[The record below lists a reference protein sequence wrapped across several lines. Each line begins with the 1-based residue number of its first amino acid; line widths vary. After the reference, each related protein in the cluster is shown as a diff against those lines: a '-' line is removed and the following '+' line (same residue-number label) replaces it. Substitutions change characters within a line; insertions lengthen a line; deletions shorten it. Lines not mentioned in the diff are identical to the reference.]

1 MIKTYADIIVDIT
14 SEKLDRSF
22 QYLVP
27 QHLEGRLQPGMQ
39 VQVPFGN
46 GGSDDQRIR
55 DPGDGSAFF

>member
-27 QHLEGRLQPGMQ
+27 QYEQQGINALRQYNE
-39 VQVPFGN
+39 
-46 GGSDDQRIR
+46 
-55 DPGDGSAFF
+55 